1 MVNYLSKR
9 RNIEQGSEL
18 FGIAFENWVYHELK
32 TYNSYNKAHYDLS
45 YWRLSTGVE
54 VDFIINDME
63 YAIEVKASNKIHEGH
78 LKNLREL
85 VKDHPEVKKRYLVSL
100 IDTNR
105 ITEDRIEI
113 VNYKSFIEY
122 LWSGK
127 L

>member
-1 MVNYLSKR
+1 MNYLSKR

-18 FGIAFENWVYHELK
+18 FGKAFENWVYHELK
-32 TYNSYNKAHYDLS
+32 TYNSYNKARYDLS

-85 VKDHPEVKKRYLVSL
+85 VKDHPEVKKRYLISL

-105 ITEDRIEI
+105 ITEDGIEI